1 MRSLGH
7 SDMTNS
13 ESAEN
18 TKDPPPAIMDAG
30 IQNREQKKKKKWIDF
45 DERSV
50 NVIIHGIY
58 FYLCNHN
65 SPYNKPILSK
75 SLLVLLL
82 LLLLCDDESSL
93 L

>member
-50 NVIIHGIY
+50 NVIIHAIHSICAIITHRTTNPY
-58 FYLCNHN
+58 YQNH
-65 SPYNKPILSK
+65 Y
-75 SLLVLLL
+75 
-82 LLLLCDDESSL
+82 
-93 L
+93 